1 MGATMTSE
9 IKVWLQM
16 FFEDGSVSEG
26 KRFPATILDEPES
39 MREIA
44 RGLLREL
51 NRTEGYML
59 SWGAGNVLF
68 EYYNFSSYPSEVSE
82 ISASE
87 PLKA

>member
-1 MGATMTSE
+1 MNE
-9 IKVWLQM
+9 IKIWTQM
-16 FFEDGSVSEG
+16 FFEDGSVSQG
-26 KRFPATILDEPES
+26 KRFPATILDDPEE
-39 MREIA
+39 MKGIA
-44 RGLLREL
+44 RGMLRDL
-51 NRTEGYML
+51 GRTEGYML